1 MSTFLSEWR
10 MLYESKSGERGIFN
24 RDACFK
30 KIVEGGRREPSY
42 EWGTNPCS
50 EIILRPYQFC
60 NLSEVVVRPSDTL
73 SSLKYKVELATILG
87 TLQSTM
93 TDFRYLRKV
102 WKTNCEEERLLG
114 VSLTGIMDHEMLAGI
129 EDKRVSNDYGTLSRW
144 LEELKEVAVETNKV
158 WTERFGI
165 PQSAA
170 VTCVKPSGTVSKLVD
185 SSSGIHGRYSTYYI
199 QRVRNDIKDPITQ
212 FLMDQGVPYEVDV
225 MNKDNMV
232 FSFPM
237 KSPEGSTI
245 AKEQTAQEQLEIWK
259 IYQDHWCEHKPS
271 CTVYYKEGE
280 FLGVGDWVYSNF
292 DSISGVSFLPY
303 DDHTYTQ
310 APYESIS
317 EEEYNE
323 LLSKMPVVKWGELP
337 EYEDDDFTTGSQE
350 LACVGGACEIP

>member
-1 MSTFLSEWR
+1 M
-10 MLYESKSGERGIFN
+10 
-24 RDACFK
+24 
-30 KIVEGGRREPSY
+30 
-42 EWGTNPCS
+42 
-50 EIILRPYQFC
+50 
-60 NLSEVVVRPSDTL
+60 NLSEVVVRPCDTL
-73 SSLKYKVELATILG
+73 ANLKYKVELATILG

-114 VSLTGIMDHEMLAGI
+114 VSLTGIMDHPVLNGSTSWSKHTTGENWG
-129 EDKRVSNDYGTLSRW
+129 NDLSLMETL
-144 LEELKEVAVETNKV
+144 EQLKEVSIETNRL
-158 WTERFGI
+158 WAERFDI

-170 VTCVKPSGTVSKLVD
+170 TTCVKPSGTVSKLVD
-185 SSSGIHGRYSTYYI
+185 SSSGIHGRYAPYYI

-237 KSPEGSTI
+237 ESPGNSTI
-245 AKEQTAQEQLEIWK
+245 AKEQTALEQLEIWK

-271 CTVYYKEGE
+271 CTVYYKEDE
-280 FLGVGDWVYSNF
+280 FLGVGDWVYKNF
-292 DSISGVSFLPY
+292 DKTSGVSFLPY

-310 APYESIS
+310 APYESIA
-317 EEEYNE
+317 EEEYDE
-323 LLSKMPVVKWGELP
+323 LVSNMPKVKWDELP

-350 LACVGGACEIP
+350 LACVGGACSV